1 MEHSFSLEG
10 KVIIIT
16 GGTGGL
22 GSSFLDGI
30 VEAGGTVGILGRNR
44 RVAEEMASKIN
55 RDGGKAVA
63 ICADV
68 TKKTDLINAK
78 KLVLDTYGKIDGLI
92 NAAESNMTTEV
103 ENNLDIFNMD
113 LNGLKQIMEVNL
125 WGTVLATQVFGDAIA
140 RHGEGSIVNI
150 SSVAAQRVIRKIPGY
165 SMAKASVECF
175 TKWFAVELGKRHGD
189 AIRINAIA
197 PGFFSRSNGAMS
209 MKKKKRESDKKQSV
223 IVDKIP
229 FQRLGEPEEL
239 KGIAVWLMSDASKF
253 VTGTTISIDGGFHV
267 DSGLFD

>member
-1 MEHSFSLEG
+1 
-10 KVIIIT
+10 
-16 GGTGGL
+16 
-22 GSSFLDGI
+22 
-30 VEAGGTVGILGRNR
+30 
-44 RVAEEMASKIN
+44 
-55 RDGGKAVA
+55 
-63 ICADV
+63 
-68 TKKTDLINAK
+68 
-78 KLVLDTYGKIDGLI
+78 
-92 NAAESNMTTEV
+92 
-103 ENNLDIFNMD
+103 
-113 LNGLKQIMEVNL
+113 
-125 WGTVLATQVFGDAIA
+125 
-140 RHGEGSIVNI
+140 
-150 SSVAAQRVIRKIPGY
+150 
-165 SMAKASVECF
+165 MAKASVECF

-189 AIRINAIA
+189 AIRINAIV